1 MLFNCDARRNRTLE
15 VDQSDSEMSLA
26 AVADPRERLS
36 SASRDGCS
44 APVVGT
50 PYDYFVPLACYV
62 YRDETRPSE

>member
-1 MLFNCDARRNRTLE
+1 
-15 VDQSDSEMSLA
+15 MSLA

-50 PYDYFVPLACYV
+50 LYDYFVPLACYV
-62 YRDETRPSE
+62 YRDEIRPSE